1 MKISAP
7 ERHELFQ
14 ALYFFINFYGRNLFM
29 NSKTKN
35 LIILAIL
42 TALAYVAMLLIR
54 APFPAASF
62 LTYDPKDVFIVI
74 GGFLYGPLAV
84 IPMSVIVSLLEMP
97 ISGTGPIG
105 LIMNVLATCSFAF
118 TAALIYKYRRTIM
131 GAITGIISG
140 VFLMIAVMLLW
151 NYIITPMYMNV
162 PREIVVGMLIPVF
175 LPFNLLKGIYN
186 AAITILLYK
195 RLSVILRK
203 LGMIN

>member
-1 MKISAP
+1 
-7 ERHELFQ
+7 
-14 ALYFFINFYGRNLFM
+14 M

-162 PREIVVGMLIPVF
+162 PREIVAGMLIPVF